1 MQADVIVILKHQM
14 VRSRRASRQARTKLS
29 LLVIVLKH
37 IVSQPDK
44 QQRCTKS
51 VLLLFTAHLFDIR

>member
-1 MQADVIVILKHQM
+1 MQADVIVILKHQT

-44 QQRCTKS
+44 QRCTKS